1 MRQKKKLYI
10 WYNSI
15 SIKFYVQIKLAS
27 LVVSWWEEQR
37 GVEEKVYK
45 GTIKIFGEMDMFGEM
60 GRWCHGAMLW
70 FQSVKLYAS
79 NMCSLFK
86 IDYTF
91 KKVVKKENIS
101 LPKKLKY

>member
-1 MRQKKKLYI
+1 MEEMRQKEKCT
-10 WYNSI
+10 YNSI

-45 GTIKIFGEMDMFGEM
+45 RTIKIFGEMDMFGEM

-70 FQSVKLYAS
+70 FQSIKLYAS

-91 KKVVKKENIS
+91 KKVAKKETIS
-101 LPKKLKY
+101 LQKKLK

>member
-1 MRQKKKLYI
+1 MEEMRQKENCT
-10 WYNSI
+10 YNSI

-60 GRWCHGAMLW
+60 GRWCHSAMLW
-70 FQSVKLYAS
+70 FQSIKLYAS

-91 KKVVKKENIS
+91 KKVAKKETIS
-101 LPKKLKY
+101 LQKKLK